1 MSAHTPGPWI
11 AKSDDG
17 RYNNSRNTWRV
28 DDEEACCSEAAP
40 ITLGDGTVIAF
51 AVASDDDYFADNRVD
66 ANANL
71 IAAAP
76 ELLDALIE
84 AVDCGMVPISSA
96 KDGGASTHSRQ
107 VRCADMIR
115 AAIAKATGGA
125 E

>member
-1 MSAHTPGPWI
+1 MSSKHTPGPWI
-11 AKSDDG
+11 YAYSDSDTCHFVVSAPHEREEVAGEYGIPRSDDA
-17 RYNNSRNTWRV
+17 R
-28 DDEEACCSEAAP
+28 
-40 ITLGDGTVIAF
+40 
-51 AVASDDDYFADNRVD
+51 
-66 ANANL
+66 L

-115 AAIAKATGGA
+115 AAIAKATGETQCA
-125 E
+125 S